1 MRRALSSRAVF
12 IILSLITA
20 VLLFGSMV
28 LQNVYFK
35 ADQVDSSL
43 YISPTTF
50 SRKPNSSVTL
60 QVKAKI
66 QGAAVIAGA
75 QFYLEYDQSLLE
87 FSETTATP
95 PFTSLQSVADEG
107 VVAWTLL
114 PSTESGTTVQL
125 SGEVTFGSVTFK
137 TIAEGQ
143 ATVRFRQSDSSIT
156 AIDSSRSPALYNAIV
171 SIQDS
176 SGIISERNGEA
187 AKPTETLTKSAEV
200 LPTFSAQKVLRNEPV
215 VSDVAAKLLVSLKY
229 VGGVSVRFGT
239 TSDLP
244 LTIEA
249 SELSQH
255 HLIDFSAL
263 EPETRYYYQLIVY
276 SEDKKTSLKTQTK
289 SFVTSSAGGG
299 IADQKLTS
307 VAVLPEV
314 ATKTAKV
321 VIAARDDQG
330 KVSSEQLTVVPVSG
344 SAQVIEQRALN
355 GITVATISST
365 ITTNQSVALSVR
377 AGEREVAQA
386 KLTFDPSI
394 ADHTEPM
401 YKFPGPIQITP
412 NNAALL
418 FLVAAG
424 MILFGMLFI
433 RLARSK

>member
-1 MRRALSSRAVF
+1 M
-12 IILSLITA
+12 
-20 VLLFGSMV
+20 
-28 LQNVYFK
+28 
-35 ADQVDSSL
+35 
-43 YISPTTF
+43 
-50 SRKPNSSVTL
+50 
-60 QVKAKI
+60 
-66 QGAAVIAGA
+66 
-75 QFYLEYDQSLLE
+75 
-87 FSETTATP
+87 
-95 PFTSLQSVADEG
+95 
-107 VVAWTLL
+107 TLL
-114 PSTESGTTVQL
+114 PSTEFGTTVQL
-125 SGEVTFGSVTFK
+125 SGEVTFGSVAFK
-137 TIAEGQ
+137 TLAEGQ

-156 AIDSSRSPALYNAIV
+156 AIDSSRSPALYNAVV

-176 SGIISERNGEA
+176 SGIISGRNVEA

-249 SELSQH
+249 SELSQY

-263 EPETRYYYQLIVY
+263 EPETRYYYKLIVY

-314 ATKTAKV
+314 ATKIAKV

-330 KVSSEQLTVVPVSG
+330 KVSSEQLTVVPVPG

-355 GITVATISST
+355 GITVATVSST